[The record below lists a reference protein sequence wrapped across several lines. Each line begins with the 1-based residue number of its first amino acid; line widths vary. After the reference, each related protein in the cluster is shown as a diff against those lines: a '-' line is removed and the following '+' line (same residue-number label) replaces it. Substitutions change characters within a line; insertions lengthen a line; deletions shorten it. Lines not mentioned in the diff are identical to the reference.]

1 MIKKNLLIYGAF
13 IFIFI
18 IQNLSANEIISR
30 HLYNVGDQV
39 RYKIDRILPIES
51 TYIIESNLI
60 NIIEL
65 LRKIDNVWVRA
76 EEEIWEIKNS
86 PSADKRIFD
95 RLTGNWITSY
105 KDGNEIA
112 RAIPYSGGLKFP
124 IKKGDK
130 WHQTWTFTAAEG
142 LFIGQTKAK
151 FKVKKK
157 KIKINKKKYNTLKI
171 EMLNPLW
178 NSEKDKKWKKHIR
191 WIDIDSGKVVK
202 EYIKNIGFKMEY
214 TATIIE

>member
-1 MIKKNLLIYGAF
+1 MNKKKLLIYSAF
-13 IFIFI
+13 IFMFI
-18 IQNLSANEIISR
+18 IQNISANEIISR
-30 HLYNVGDQV
+30 YLYNVGDQV
-39 RYKIDRILPIES
+39 RYKIDRILPNQS
-51 TYIIESNLI
+51 TYITESNLI
-60 NIIEL
+60 NIIE
-65 LRKIDNVWVRA
+65 

-112 RAIPYSGGLKFP
+112 RAIPFSGGLKFP

-130 WHQTWTFTAAEG
+130 WKQTWTFTAAGG
-142 LFIGQTKAK
+142 LFIGQSKAE
-151 FKVKKK
+151 FKVKKD
-157 KIKINKKKYNTLKI
+157 KIKINNKKYNTLKI
-171 EMLNPLW
+171 EMFNPLW

-214 TATIIE
+214 TSTIIE

>member
-1 MIKKNLLIYGAF
+1 MIKKKLLIYSAF
-13 IFIFI
+13 IFMFI

-30 HLYNVGDQV
+30 YLYNVGDQV
-39 RYKIDRILPIES
+39 RYKIDRILPNKS
-51 TYIIESNLI
+51 TYITESNLI
-60 NIIEL
+60 NIIE
-65 LRKIDNVWVRA
+65 

-112 RAIPYSGGLKFP
+112 RAIPFSGGLKFP

-130 WHQTWTFTAAEG
+130 WQQTWTFTAAGG
-142 LFIGQTKAK
+142 LFIGQTKAE
-151 FKVKKK
+151 FKVKKD
-157 KIKINKKKYNTLKI
+157 KIKINNKKYNTLKI
-171 EMLNPLW
+171 EMFNPLW